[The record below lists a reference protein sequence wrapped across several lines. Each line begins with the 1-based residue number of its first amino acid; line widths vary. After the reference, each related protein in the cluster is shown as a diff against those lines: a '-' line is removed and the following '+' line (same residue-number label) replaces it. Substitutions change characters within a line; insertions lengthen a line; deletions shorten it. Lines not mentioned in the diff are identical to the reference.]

1 MISTQKLLII
11 ARKWKISSYPREK
24 RISPPRTRKLSGLW
38 KCEMLKV
45 NEKGHFV
52 FYSTDGRRFAV
63 PLPCLQ
69 TYIFQELFKL
79 AEEEFRLSS
88 NGPIRMPFDPAAMEY
103 AISLLRR
110 GLSEDS
116 QRAVLDVISLGCC
129 SSSSSA
135 SSSSSSSLYQ
145 RRVGHQ
151 QLLVC

>member
-1 MISTQKLLII
+1 
-11 ARKWKISSYPREK
+11 
-24 RISPPRTRKLSGLW
+24 
-38 KCEMLKV
+38 MLKV

-69 TYIFQELFKL
+69 TYIFQELFKF

-135 SSSSSSSLYQ
+135 SSSC
-145 RRVGHQ
+145 RPPAVTC
-151 QLLVC
+151 LLI